1 MGLYILFTVRTTA
14 WRTKFRKQANA
25 ADNKAAT
32 IIIDSLINYEA
43 VKVLILSSL
52 LTKHFNNEKYQVQLY
67 DTALK
72 SYEKSSL
79 KIATSL
85 AFLNS
90 GQNIIFS
97 TALTAIMWMAATNIV
112 QSGSITV
119 GDLVLINQLLFQ
131 LSVPLNFLGTV
142 YRELTQSMTDMETLF
157 KLQEVNATIKV
168 LV

>member
-1 MGLYILFTVRTTA
+1 M
-14 WRTKFRKQANA
+14 Q
-25 ADNKAAT
+25 
-32 IIIDSLINYEA
+32 
-43 VKVLILSSL
+43 
-52 LTKHFNNEKYQVQLY
+52 
-67 DTALK
+67 

-85 AFLNS
+85 ALLNS

-97 TALTAIMWMAATNIV
+97 TALTGIMWMAATNIV
-112 QSGSITV
+112 GGGNITV

-168 LV
+168 HPTPRLVRVGFGGSVLMIGRARCETFCVQGG